1 MIARCIIPPTSSSAS
16 RPPSPMSH
24 ASNALTVGSHQRTDA
39 SAAPGTVT
47 DTTRHPPDILTYC
60 YDSRMRYVTPG
71 EDYDVCSFLP
81 TGSTPCHH
89 CSSIDS
95 SSEPSISPSSPSQSS
110 QTLDAIR
117 SVWRSASYS
126 TTSTRRRQPKSAPR
140 PGRSLSPGSRGSKS
154 WRYASH
160 PRPSPPPSPR
170 GQHLLVPC
178 LRWSSHLLRK

>member
-1 MIARCIIPPTSSSAS
+1 MSLSPPKPASSSAD
-16 RPPSPMSH
+16 
-24 ASNALTVGSHQRTDA
+24 RT
-39 SAAPGTVT
+39 G
-47 DTTRHPPDILTYC
+47 PDILTY
-60 YDSRMRYVTPG
+60 YYASRMVYVTPG

-81 TGSTPCHH
+81 TGSSPCRH

-140 PGRSLSPGSRGSKS
+140 PGRSSSPGSRGSKS

-160 PRPSPPPSPR
+160 PRPSPR
-170 GQHLLVPC
+170 RQHLLVPR
-178 LRWSSHLLRK
+178 LRSSSHLLRK